1 MVSRVRKMARP
12 TRTILGGFCWVPMAV
27 RRKDREMTYLAK
39 DVIITAR
46 EGSRVI
52 MVVRNRI

>member
-1 MVSRVRKMARP
+1 MARP